1 MRGIRDHPQDATR
14 HARRLPRNTD
24 TAPVAPADA
33 DHDDDDEPEPP
44 LWPSGEVWLLRHA
57 GGFVFAREVPD
68 GWEFWE
74 PDDVGK
80 GNVGKEGKGKEGKPF
95 KGKEG
100 KGKGG
105 KPFKGKEG
113 KGKDDNAVR
122 RGAVAEWE
130 ARSGDMGK
138 GKGKDINVTVSV
150 QSQVVPVTIMD
161 GGKGKDKGKDQ
172 ADVVVEG
179 GNFNVTREW
188 RLSDNGS
195 VLLSGSAV
203 WQVTRTSEPSF
214 SSAAGTA
221 GPS

>member
-14 HARRLPRNTD
+14 HARLPRNVDNTD
-24 TAPVAPADA
+24 DPVELADSDA
-33 DHDDDDEPEPP
+33 DHDELEAP
-44 LWPSGEVWLLRHA
+44 LWILRPAA
-57 GGFVFAREVPD
+57 GGILFAREVSR

-74 PDDVGK
+74 PG
-80 GNVGKEGKGKEGKPF
+80 EGKGKEGQ
-95 KGKEG
+95 GKEG
-100 KGKGG
+100 KL
-105 KPFKGKEG
+105 FVKGKEG

>member
-14 HARRLPRNTD
+14 HAQLPRNTD

-33 DHDDDDEPEPP
+33 DHDDEPEPP
-44 LWPSGEVWLLRHA
+44 LWPSGEVWLLRYA

-74 PDDVGK
+74 PD
-80 GNVGKEGKGKEGKPF
+80 EGKGKE
-95 KGKEG
+95 
-100 KGKGG
+100 GKGG

-122 RGAVAEWE
+122 RGAVAELE

-138 GKGKDINVTVSV
+138 GKGKDVNVIVSV

-179 GNFNVTREW
+179 GNFKVTREC
-188 RLSDNGS
+188 RFSDNGS
-195 VLLSGSAV
+195 VF

>member
-14 HARRLPRNTD
+14 HARLPRNVDNTD
-24 TAPVAPADA
+24 DPVEPADS
-33 DHDDDDEPEPP
+33 DHDELEAPI
-44 LWPSGEVWLLRHA
+44 WILRHE
-57 GGFVFAREVPD
+57 GGIVFAREVSR

-74 PDDVGK
+74 PG
-80 GNVGKEGKGKEGKPF
+80 EGKGKEGQ
-95 KGKEG
+95 GKEG
-100 KGKGG
+100 KL
-105 KPFKGKEG
+105 FVKGKEG

-122 RGAVAEWE
+122 RGAVAELE

-138 GKGKDINVTVSV
+138 GKGKDVNVIVSV

-179 GNFNVTREW
+179 GNFKVTREC
-188 RLSDNGS
+188 RFSDNGS
-195 VLLSGSAV
+195 VF